1 MQFNAAM
8 GRPLKR
14 TRLVLKQGQAETLTI
29 REINKKSRGRTYTT
43 FLVQGWKD
51 AGEWQRRQFKKRKD
65 AESFA
70 AVKRIE
76 LQNAENLLHNVVTSL
91 SADQVKQAES
101 AFTRLGERYTLEQ
114 AIGYFMDHFCE
125 PDFQIRWSE
134 AVGQYID
141 DREHQGGRPNSIK
154 QTASVLG
161 MAQRIFLDP
170 FVHEVTPDDIERFL
184 RGLRAKDGTNRATP
198 KTWNNYRADLHAFLG
213 WCAEDRRRW
222 IGENPAAKVKR
233 LEVKRLEVKRRG
245 LPDVLTVDETLR
257 VMSLAARWRGG
268 VLAKYYALLFFTGI
282 RPEGELAKLAANESR
297 YVDLKR
303 GVIHIEPE
311 VSKTKQYRQIPIRRN
326 HLEWLYEFPGP
337 MIPTNFDRL
346 VKRFRKHCLLTHDVA
361 RHTFISHHVSAFKS
375 VGEVSLEAGNSE
387 FVVKKHYLN
396 LATATE
402 SEAFWRIIPGPNK
415 RAVLDDQATTPSTL
429 KLA

>member
-1 MQFNAAM
+1 M
-8 GRPLKR
+8 KR
-14 TRLVLKQGQAETLTI
+14 RRTLA
-29 REINKKSRGRTYTT
+29 NKSASTGISIKEVTESKDGYEWTTYV
-43 FLVQGWKD
+43 VQGWKE
-51 AGEWQRRQFKKRKD
+51 AGKWQRKRFKKRKD
-65 AESFA
+65 AEAFA
-70 AVKRIE
+70 AVKRIA
-76 LQNAENLLHNVVTSL
+76 LQNAENQLNTVVTSL
-91 SADQVKQAES
+91 SVDQVKQAES
-101 AFTRLGERYTLEQ
+101 AITRLGERYTLDQ

-125 PDFQIRWSE
+125 PDFQIRWSD

-161 MAQRIFLDP
+161 MAQRAFLDP
-170 FVHEVTPDDIERFL
+170 HVHEVTAEDIERFL
-184 RGLRAKDGTNRATP
+184 RGLRGKDGTNRAAP

-233 LEVKRLEVKRRG
+233 LEVKRRG
-245 LPDVLTVDETLR
+245 LPDILTAEETMHI
-257 VMSLAARWRGG
+257 MSLATRWRGG
-268 VLAKYYALLFFTGI
+268 VLAKHYALLFFAGI
-282 RPEGELAKLAANESR
+282 RPELELARLAKNEGR
-297 YVDLKR
+297 YIDMKR

-311 VSKTKQYRQIPIRRN
+311 VSKTDQYRQVPIREN
-326 HLEWLYEFPGP
+326 LLQWLHAFPGP
-337 MIPTNFDRL
+337 IIPKNFDRL
-346 VKRFRKHCLLTHDVA
+346 VKRFRKHCRLTHDVA

-375 VGEVSLEAGNSE
+375 VGEASLEAGNSE

-402 SEAFWRIIPGPNK
+402 GEAFWRIIPGPNK
-415 RAVLDDQATTPSTL
+415 RAIIDDQATTPSIL